1 MQLLAARLVNIRSF
15 ADVEIDFTPGFV
27 RIAGENGAGKTTI
40 VAGIAFAL
48 LGADSVESRRVS
60 APDAGA
66 DHVELDASSR
76 LLRRGAQWGLA
87 SVTFQVGEK
96 TYRVHRV
103 IGKRPRPRGK
113 TDPFE
118 TEDAALV
125 LLDALGK
132 TEVLETKKG
141 AIAGAVAKLLD
152 LPEDAFVHAWKRIV
166 AAPQGKLLQAIFE
179 ENKERR
185 NIYWRILGVDRY
197 AHAMADATR
206 VGALLEQSYVRRLD
220 RAVAAAGQEV
230 KDLDGAP
237 DLARSL
243 EGEVATRES
252 AVSEKRSLRE
262 RAARDRERATEG
274 AARARERE
282 GTARRLVVER
292 TEVER
297 ERALAEAS
305 LAQAELA
312 GRDLAAVEP
321 RAAKLDAL
329 TKEQP
334 AREEALAAFGRA
346 RAGLEQ
352 ARARSAEL
360 GGRDAHDQKKL
371 AGELEAA
378 LVLEKALKDELA
390 ALETLAAR
398 KGSEAAPLAEKA
410 RAAALAHE
418 ELARWRARFEPALAR
433 LLASLERK
441 AIADALLALE
451 DLARRAPPAED
462 ARDLELLA
470 GAQAITDDV
479 TAKTGALASA
489 ETVLAQSEDLSEKVG
504 AGALCPFLA
513 VACPHP
519 KGKNLLETVRENVG
533 REKKAALASKKA
545 LDTALAAR
553 KLLDAARERIERVRS
568 EERQWSGN
576 VAKTA
581 PVCAA
586 WLEAWDRERAELARV
601 TAEAPLAVRELVRG
615 LAGRAAPSKPIGQG
629 RLFESGAPGLEV
641 HSQRWPIV
649 PIGGVGVSPAHSLAT
664 RRAGETPTP
673 PAAHPVERPPLSEWD
688 ASSIADLAR
697 VLRARRTELEGALP
711 RDLEQTIEAQGEKAA
726 SDAATTRAL
735 CDESARSLEKLRGK
749 LEAAP
754 ARLGAQTATVAKL
767 RADEL
772 AQRDRHSKDAASR
785 ATQVASSEQAALALA
800 RVPEEH
806 ARFQA
811 ELEAARRADAE
822 AHRLRGIAALAA
834 SARERV
840 DLARARSASLEERA
854 RAAGLT
860 TESALGPGALEAL
873 ASALEAASRAAFAA
887 LDAARSADDAAAAL
901 LLEAERDLAL
911 LRHRLTEAN
920 ARTLAL
926 DAARARLEKLRDA
939 RDHVAH
945 ACSVLRGGAPAGK
958 LSGLLYKALAE
969 LPGRLAERRVREV
982 SRHARRMYRAI
993 APRETWDLVW
1003 DPQTYMLALGAPGTS
1018 AHVALRE
1025 GIAIDDMSGG
1035 QQMSAALALHLA
1047 LVHTYAR
1054 SCDVLF
1060 LDEPTTHLDARRRHA
1075 LAETLRSLRARLPDQ
1090 KDALVPLRQ
1099 VFLISHDDAFEGLQ
1113 DQVIRVVA
1121 GEAGA
1126 PSTIAGAS
1134 VPEPRPAALEVESP
1148 PVARRKPRRSKEATA
1163 G

>member
-1 MQLLAARLVNIRSF
+1 MQLLSARLINIRSF
-15 ADVEIDFTPGFV
+15 ADVEIDFAPGFV

-40 VAGIAFAL
+40 VSGIAFAL
-48 LGADSVESRRVS
+48 LGAESVESRRVS

-76 LLRRGAQWGLA
+76 LLRRGAPWGLA
-87 SVTFQVGEK
+87 AVTFKVGEK
-96 TYRVHRV
+96 TYRCHRV
-103 IGKRPRPRGK
+103 IGKRPKPRGK

-125 LLDALGK
+125 LLDPLGK
-132 TEVLETKKG
+132 AETLETKKG
-141 AIAGAVAKLLD
+141 AIAGAVARLLD

-197 AHAMADATR
+197 ASAAADATR
-206 VGALLEQSYVRRLD
+206 VGALLEQSYVQRLD

-230 KDLDGAP
+230 KDLEGAP
-237 DLARSL
+237 ELAKSL
-243 EGEVATRES
+243 EGEVATREGAVTERRS
-252 AVSEKRSLRE
+252 ARE
-262 RAARDRERATEG
+262 NAARDRERATDG

-297 ERALAEAS
+297 ERTLAEAS
-305 LAQAELA
+305 LTLAEQA
-312 GRDLAAVEP
+312 GRDLEAVLP
-321 RAAKLDAL
+321 RAARLAAL
-329 TKEQP
+329 TGEQ
-334 AREEALAAFGRA
+334 ANRDEALAAFGRA
-346 RAGLEQ
+346 RAAVEQ
-352 ARARSAEL
+352 ARSRAAEL
-360 GGRDAHDQKKL
+360 GARDAFDARRL
-371 AGELEAA
+371 AGELAAA
-378 LVLEKALKDELA
+378 LAAEKALKDELA
-390 ALETLAAR
+390 ALEQSVAR
-398 KGSEAAPLAEKA
+398 SGAEAAPLAQAAKT
-410 RAAALAHE
+410 AALARE
-418 ELARWRARFEPALAR
+418 ELVRFRARFEPPLGR
-433 LLASLERK
+433 LLASLEHK
-441 AIADALLALE
+441 ASANALLALE
-451 DLARRAPPAED
+451 DLARNAPAAED
-462 ARDLELLA
+462 VRDTGLLA

-479 TAKTGALASA
+479 TAKTAALASA
-489 ETVLAQSEDLSEKVG
+489 HAVLGKTEDLAEKVG
-504 AGALCPFLA
+504 EGALCPFLA
-513 VACPHP
+513 VSCPHP
-519 KGKNLLETVRENVG
+519 KGANLLETVNGNVA
-533 REKKAALASKKA
+533 REKKAVTAAKKA
-545 LDTALAAR
+545 LDSALAAR
-553 KLLDAARERIERVRS
+553 KRLDAARERVERVRA
-568 EERQWSGN
+568 EQRQWSGN

-586 WLEAWDRERAELARV
+586 WLEAWDRERAQLGHAA
-601 TAEAPLAVRELVRG
+601 AEAPAAVRELVRG
-615 LAGRAAPSKPIGQG
+615 LAVRVTAPRPIGQG
-629 RLFESGAPGLEV
+629 RLFDSTGATAETGRDVLHPGTD
-641 HSQRWPIV
+641 WDAP
-649 PIGGVGVSPAHSLAT
+649 SLAN
-664 RRAGETPTP
+664 
-673 PAAHPVERPPLSEWD
+673 
-688 ASSIADLAR
+688 LAR
-697 VLRARRTELEGALP
+697 VVRARRSELEGGLP
-711 RDLEQTIEAQGEKAA
+711 KNLEQKIEATDERITEDAKKAQA
-726 SDAATTRAL
+726 RS
-735 CDESARSLEKLRGK
+735 DESARSLENLRGK

-754 ARLGAQTATVAKL
+754 ARLAAQTAIVSRLK
-767 RADEL
+767 ADEL
-772 AQRDRHSKDAASR
+772 AQRERHAKDAASR
-785 ATQVASSEQAALALA
+785 AADLAASERALAALAA
-800 RVPEEH
+800 VPTEH

-811 ELEAARRADAE
+811 ELETARRADAE
-822 AHRLRGIAALAA
+822 SHRLRGIAAQAA
-834 SARERV
+834 PARERV

-860 TESALGPGALEAL
+860 AEDALARGALEGL
-873 ASALEAASRAAFAA
+873 AAALEAARRAADAA
-887 LDAARSADDAAAAL
+887 LDAARSKDDAAATAL
-901 LLEAERDLAL
+901 LESERDLAL
-911 LRHRLTEAN
+911 LEHRLAEA
-920 ARTLAL
+920 RSKSVAL
-926 DAARARLEKLRDA
+926 EAARARLEKLRGA

-993 APRETWDLVW
+993 APQETWDLVW

-1018 AHVALRE
+1018 AHAALRE

-1075 LAETLRSLRARLPDQ
+1075 LAETLRSLRSRLPDE
-1090 KDALVPLRQ
+1090 KSALIPLRQ

-1126 PSTIAGAS
+1126 PSEIAGAS
-1134 VPEPRPAALEVESP
+1134 VPAPRPPALEVESP
-1148 PVARRKPRRSKEATA
+1148 PVALAKPRRPKKATA